1 MTYPIAPIKPAAGTT
16 HQIKA
21 AKALEPASKEMWDVM
36 KKSLVLRGRKCP
48 LALLIPLDRIAF
60 IEARELLMSP
70 FGFTPDDEPADKP
83 EDSNSQDLN
92 AMMRQM
98 QEQIQKQ
105 FEQLGLNPAGTNL
118 AGFVNPFA
126 SFTSAPQESL
136 PPTVVRDTAKKFV
149 QVQGSQ
155 PIGTRDVTVV
165 DNAFEIA
172 DLWLNEATVFPATT
186 GNTSQRAV
194 SRLDWVDET
203 LKGWQSTME
212 PLATGLATAISGLLD
227 DAMAQQSQDSTESE
241 AIAAPMGAIAGLLR
255 TFIGSL
261 IATQLGQ
268 AIGSISATATGAHDV
283 ALPLL
288 DPARPLLI
296 PENIEKWSADLEI
309 PKSEIYLFHALR
321 EASIARLFAHN
332 PWLVSYI
339 RSAIVDYG
347 GGIHIDMEAI
357 QRQAEE
363 AMQNFDPSQLNPE
376 SGENSF
382 SIALNNGIFT
392 PEETPSQR
400 AALSKLETALA
411 LVDGWAD
418 EVTTLAAGDRLPSLT
433 QLREMYR
440 RQRATSAPS
449 QQLFKTLLGLEVRP
463 KLAREA
469 SAFWQKVRESNGLA
483 ARDNIWSSILPTEQ
497 ELLDPEKF
505 LASSEIPDD
514 LSGLL

>member
-1 MTYPIAPIKPAAGTT
+1 MT
-16 HQIKA
+16 
-21 AKALEPASKEMWDVM
+21 
-36 KKSLVLRGRKCP
+36 
-48 LALLIPLDRIAF
+48 
-60 IEARELLMSP
+60 P
-70 FGFTPDDEPADKP
+70 FGFTPDDGDEENGKP
-83 EDSNSQDLN
+83 EDLN

-105 FEQLGLNPAGTNL
+105 FEQLGINP

-126 SFTSAPQESL
+126 AFAQGGQEAL

-149 QVQGSQ
+149 QAQGSQ
-155 PIGTRDVTVV
+155 PIGTKDVTVV
-165 DNAFEIA
+165 NSAFEIA

-186 GNTSQRAV
+186 GNTSHRSV

-203 LKGWQSTME
+203 LKGWQATME
-212 PLATGLATAISGLLD
+212 PLATGLTAAISTLLD
-227 DAMAQQSQDSTESE
+227 EAMAQQAHDPENGE
-241 AIAAPMGAIAGLLR
+241 AMAGPMGTIAGLLR

-283 ALPLL
+283 GLPLL

-296 PENIEKWSADLEI
+296 SENIEKWSADLEI
-309 PKSEIYLFHALR
+309 PKTEVYLFHALR
-321 EASIARLFAHN
+321 EAAIARLFEHN
-332 PWLVSYI
+332 PWIVSYI

-347 GGIHIDMEAI
+347 RGIHIDMEAI
-357 QRQAEE
+357 QRQAED

-382 SIALNNGIFT
+382 TIALNNGIFT
-392 PEETPSQR
+392 PEETLAQR
-400 AALSKLETALA
+400 AALSKLETTLA

-418 EVTTLAAGDRLPSLT
+418 EVTTFAAGDRLPALT

-440 RQRATSAPS
+440 RQRATNAPS
-449 QQLFKTLLGLEVRP
+449 QQLFKSLLGLEVTP

-469 SAFWQKVRESNGLA
+469 SAFWQKVRESKDIA
-483 ARDNIWSSILPTEQ
+483 ARDHIWSGILPSAE

-505 LASSEIPDD
+505 LTSTEVPDD

>member
-1 MTYPIAPIKPAAGTT
+1 
-16 HQIKA
+16 
-21 AKALEPASKEMWDVM
+21 
-36 KKSLVLRGRKCP
+36 
-48 LALLIPLDRIAF
+48 
-60 IEARELLMSP
+60 MSP
-70 FGFTPDDEPADKP
+70 FGFTPDDGDDEKSKP
-83 EDSNSQDLN
+83 EDSNQSELN

-105 FEQLGLNPAGTNL
+105 FEQLGISVDGVNP

-126 SFTSAPQESL
+126 AFAQGSQDALPQA
-136 PPTVVRDTAKKFV
+136 VVRDTAKKFV
-149 QVQGSQ
+149 QAQGSQ
-155 PIGTRDVTVV
+155 PIGTKDVTVV

-172 DLWLNEATVFPATT
+172 DLWLNEATVFPATS
-186 GNTSQRAV
+186 GNTSARAV

-203 LKGWQSTME
+203 LKGWQATME
-212 PLATGLATAISGLLD
+212 PLATGLTSAISSLLD
-227 DAMAQQSQDSTESE
+227 DAMAQQSHDVDSGESM
-241 AIAAPMGAIAGLLR
+241 AGPMGAIAGLLR

-268 AIGSISATATGAHDV
+268 AIGGISATATGAHDV
-283 ALPLL
+283 GLPLL

-296 PENIEKWSADLEI
+296 PENIEKWSEDLEI
-309 PKSEIYLFHALR
+309 PKTEIYLFHALR
-321 EASIARLFAHN
+321 EASIARLFESN

-339 RSAIVDYG
+339 RSAIVEYG
-347 GGIHIDMEAI
+347 RGIHIDMEAI

-363 AMQNFDPSQLNPE
+363 AMQNFDPSQMNPE

-382 SIALNNGIFT
+382 TIALNNGIFT
-392 PEETPSQR
+392 PDETPAQR

-418 EVTTLAAGDRLPSLT
+418 EVTTLAAGDRLPSLA

-449 QQLFKTLLGLEVRP
+449 QQLFKTLLGLEVTP

-469 SAFWQKVRESNGLA
+469 SAFWQKVRESKDIA
-483 ARDNIWSSILPTEQ
+483 ARDQIWSGILPNAD
-497 ELLDPEKF
+497 ELMEPEKF
-505 LASSEIPDD
+505 LTSTEIPDD

>member
-1 MTYPIAPIKPAAGTT
+1 
-16 HQIKA
+16 
-21 AKALEPASKEMWDVM
+21 
-36 KKSLVLRGRKCP
+36 
-48 LALLIPLDRIAF
+48 
-60 IEARELLMSP
+60 MSP
-70 FGFTPDDEPADKP
+70 FGFTPDDG
-83 EDSNSQDLN
+83 EDENGKSEDLN

-105 FEQLGLNPAGTNL
+105 FEQLGINPAGF
-118 AGFVNPFA
+118 ANPFA
-126 SFTSAPQESL
+126 AFTQGTQEVL
-136 PPTVVRDTAKKFV
+136 PPAVVRDTAKKFV
-149 QVQGSQ
+149 QAQGSQ
-155 PIGTRDVTVV
+155 PVGTKDVSVV
-165 DNAFEIA
+165 DNAFELA
-172 DLWLNEATVFPATT
+172 DLWLNEATVFPAIA
-186 GNTSQRAV
+186 GNTAQRAV

-203 LKGWQSTME
+203 LKGWQATME
-212 PLATGLATAISGLLD
+212 PLATGLSAAISTLLD
-227 DAMAQQSQDSTESE
+227 E
-241 AIAAPMGAIAGLLR
+241 AIAQQGHDAAADNGETMAGPMGAIAGLLR

-268 AIGSISATATGAHDV
+268 AIGGISATATGAHDV
-283 ALPLL
+283 GLPLL

-296 PENIEKWSADLEI
+296 PENIEKSSEGLEI
-309 PKSEIYLFHALR
+309 PKTEIYLFHALR
-321 EASIARLFAHN
+321 EAAIARLFEHN

-347 GGIHIDMEAI
+347 RGIHIDMEAI

-363 AMQNFDPSQLNPE
+363 AMQNFDPSQMNPE

-382 SIALNNGIFT
+382 TIALNNGIFT
-392 PEETPSQR
+392 PDETPAQR

-418 EVTTLAAGDRLPSLT
+418 EVTALAAGDRLPALT

-449 QQLFKTLLGLEVRP
+449 QQLFKSLLGLEVTP

-469 SAFWQKVRESNGLA
+469 SAFWQKVRESKDVA
-483 ARDNIWSSILPTEQ
+483 ARDQIWSGILPSAE

-505 LASSEIPDD
+505 LTSTEIPDD

>member
-1 MTYPIAPIKPAAGTT
+1 MT
-16 HQIKA
+16 
-21 AKALEPASKEMWDVM
+21 
-36 KKSLVLRGRKCP
+36 
-48 LALLIPLDRIAF
+48 
-60 IEARELLMSP
+60 P
-70 FGFTPDDEPADKP
+70 FGFTPDNGDEENGKP
-83 EDSNSQDLN
+83 EDLN

-105 FEQLGLNPAGTNL
+105 FEQLGINP

-126 SFTSAPQESL
+126 AFTQGGQEAL

-149 QVQGSQ
+149 QAQGSQ
-155 PIGTRDVTVV
+155 PIGTKDVTVV
-165 DNAFEIA
+165 DSAFEIA

-186 GNTSQRAV
+186 GNTSHRSV

-203 LKGWQSTME
+203 LKGWQATME
-212 PLATGLATAISGLLD
+212 PLATGLTAAISTLLD
-227 DAMAQQSQDSTESE
+227 EAMAQQAHDPENGETM
-241 AIAAPMGAIAGLLR
+241 AGPMGTIAGLLR

-283 ALPLL
+283 GLPLL

-309 PKSEIYLFHALR
+309 PKTEVYLFHALR
-321 EASIARLFAHN
+321 EAAIARLFEHN
-332 PWLVSYI
+332 PWIVAYI

-347 GGIHIDMEAI
+347 RGIHIDMDAI
-357 QRQAEE
+357 QRQAED

-382 SIALNNGIFT
+382 TIALNNGIFT
-392 PEETPSQR
+392 PEETPAQR

-418 EVTTLAAGDRLPSLT
+418 EVTALAAGDRLPALT

-440 RQRATSAPS
+440 RQRATNAPS
-449 QQLFKTLLGLEVRP
+449 QQLFKSLLGLEVTP

-469 SAFWQKVRESNGLA
+469 SAFWQKVRESKDIA
-483 ARDNIWSSILPTEQ
+483 ARDHIWSGILPSAE

-505 LASSEIPDD
+505 LTSTQVPDD

>member
-1 MTYPIAPIKPAAGTT
+1 
-16 HQIKA
+16 
-21 AKALEPASKEMWDVM
+21 V
-36 KKSLVLRGRKCP
+36 
-48 LALLIPLDRIAF
+48 
-60 IEARELLMSP
+60 SP
-70 FGFTPDDEPADKP
+70 FGFTPDNGEAPDGNP
-83 EDSNSQDLN
+83 ENLN
-92 AMMRQM
+92 EMMRQM
-98 QEQIQKQ
+98 QEQIAQQ
-105 FEQLGLNPAGTNL
+105 FEQLGINP

-126 SFTSAPQESL
+126 AFAHGPQDVL
-136 PPTVVRDTAKKFV
+136 PPAVVRDTAKKFV
-149 QVQGSQ
+149 QAHGSQ
-155 PIGTRDVTVV
+155 PIGTKDVTVV

-186 GNTSQRAV
+186 AITSHRAV

-203 LKGWQSTME
+203 LKGWQATME
-212 PLATGLATAISGLLD
+212 PLATGLSSAISTLLD
-227 DAMAQQSQDSTESE
+227 QAVAQQSHDADADNGETM
-241 AIAAPMGAIAGLLR
+241 AGPMGAMAGLLR

-268 AIGSISATATGAHDV
+268 AIGGISATATGAHDV
-283 ALPLL
+283 GLPLL
-288 DPARPLLI
+288 DPARPILI
-296 PENIEKWSADLEI
+296 PENIEKLSEGLEI

-321 EASIARLFAHN
+321 ESSIARLFEYN

-347 GGIHIDMEAI
+347 RGIHIDMEAI
-357 QRQAEE
+357 QRQAED
-363 AMQNFDPSQLNPE
+363 AMQNFDPSQMNPE

-382 SIALNNGIFT
+382 TIALNNGIFT
-392 PEETPSQR
+392 PEETPAQR

-418 EVTTLAAGDRLPSLT
+418 EVTALAAGNRLPALT

-449 QQLFKTLLGLEVRP
+449 QQLFKSLLGLEVTP

-469 SAFWQKVRESNGLA
+469 SSFWQKIRESKDIA
-483 ARDNIWSSILPTEQ
+483 ARDQIWSGILPSAD

-505 LASSEIPDD
+505 LTSTEIPDD

>member
-1 MTYPIAPIKPAAGTT
+1 MT
-16 HQIKA
+16 
-21 AKALEPASKEMWDVM
+21 
-36 KKSLVLRGRKCP
+36 
-48 LALLIPLDRIAF
+48 
-60 IEARELLMSP
+60 P
-70 FGFTPDDEPADKP
+70 FGFTPDDGDEENGKP
-83 EDSNSQDLN
+83 EDLN

-105 FEQLGLNPAGTNL
+105 FEQLGINP

-126 SFTSAPQESL
+126 AFAQGGQEAL

-149 QVQGSQ
+149 QAQGSQ
-155 PIGTRDVTVV
+155 PIGTKDVTVV

-186 GNTSQRAV
+186 GNTSHRSV

-203 LKGWQSTME
+203 LKGWQATME
-212 PLATGLATAISGLLD
+212 PLATGLTAAISTLLD
-227 DAMAQQSQDSTESE
+227 EAMAQQTHDPENGE
-241 AIAAPMGAIAGLLR
+241 AMAGPMGTIAGLLR

-283 ALPLL
+283 GLPLL

-309 PKSEIYLFHALR
+309 PKTEVYLFHALR
-321 EASIARLFAHN
+321 EAAIARLFEHN
-332 PWLVSYI
+332 PWIVSYI

-347 GGIHIDMEAI
+347 RGIHIDMEAI
-357 QRQAEE
+357 QRQAED

-382 SIALNNGIFT
+382 TIALNNGIFT
-392 PEETPSQR
+392 PEETPVQR

-418 EVTTLAAGDRLPSLT
+418 EVTALAAGDRLPALT

-440 RQRATSAPS
+440 RQRATNAPS
-449 QQLFKTLLGLEVRP
+449 QQLFKTLLGLEVTP

-469 SAFWQKVRESNGLA
+469 STFWQKVRESKDIA
-483 ARDNIWSSILPTEQ
+483 ARDQIWSGILPSAE
-497 ELLDPEKF
+497 ELLEPEKF
-505 LASSEIPDD
+505 LTSTQVPDD